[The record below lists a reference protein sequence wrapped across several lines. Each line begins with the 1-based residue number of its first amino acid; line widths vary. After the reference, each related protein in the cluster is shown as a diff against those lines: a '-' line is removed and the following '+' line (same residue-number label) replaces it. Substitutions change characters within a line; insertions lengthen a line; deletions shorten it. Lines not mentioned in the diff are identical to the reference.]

1 MYYFFKKNNY
11 YYKVAKIK
19 NQSHVKH
26 LEKFS
31 IASMTRLNFDN
42 IIFYVEIR
50 TSYLAWLVLVSKT
63 RKKKIVA
70 RLVKK
75 LIEASHERVE
85 PAHEFVAHGS
95 ALARGQQSISGSQK
109 REGGK
114 EMFFL
119 SPLFRNGRAGQTGR
133 SMR

>member
-1 MYYFFKKNNY
+1 MYYFFKNNNN

-63 RKKKIVA
+63 SKKK
-70 RLVKK
+70 
-75 LIEASHERVE
+75 
-85 PAHEFVAHGS
+85 
-95 ALARGQQSISGSQK
+95 
-109 REGGK
+109 
-114 EMFFL
+114 
-119 SPLFRNGRAGQTGR
+119 
-133 SMR
+133 